1 MNSNKN
7 VYSRVLD
14 EQVNLL
20 KEARNKLRDQLKE
33 NDLVKELSEKSDIR
47 CGKGIK
53 TKCNDRRMYMWIEVN
68 YKQKEYGI
76 NLFKSEIDWQ
86 SGNCHSQIGRIM
98 FTKGYIK
105 NKLTPTST
113 NRILKDDRGE
123 WQTDKN
129 QTALIFNS
137 ENWIDPLTYMD
148 GIDKTKLAN
157 GKWITVDDILN
168 EDGIVE
174 EIIDAFVK
182 FLHIENQ

>member
-20 KEARNKLRDQLKE
+20 KEARDKLWNQLENSDLLKE
-33 NDLVKELSEKSDIR
+33 LLEKSDIK

-76 NLFKSEIDWQ
+76 NFFKSEIDWQ

-98 FTKGYIK
+98 FTKGYVI
-105 NKLTPTST
+105 NKSEITSP
-113 NRILKDDRGE
+113 NIILKDIRGKY
-123 WQTDKN
+123 QTNSNK
-129 QTALIFNS
+129 TALIFNS

-168 EDGIVE
+168 EDGIVA

-182 FLHIENQ
+182 FLHKENQ

>member
-7 VYSRVLD
+7 VYSSVLD

-20 KEARNKLRDQLKE
+20 KEARKILLAKLKSNPSTLLDGLT
-33 NDLVKELSEKSDIR
+33 VKSRGGIGGESEI
-47 CGKGIK
+47 
-53 TKCNDRRMYMWIEVN
+53 NDRRMYMWIEVN

-137 ENWIDPLTYMD
+137 ENWIDPLIYMD

-168 EDGIVE
+168 EDGIVA

>member
-20 KEARNKLRDQLKE
+20 KEARMILLAKLKSNPSPLLDGLT
-33 NDLVKELSEKSDIR
+33 VKSRGGIGGESEI
-47 CGKGIK
+47 
-53 TKCNDRRMYMWIEVN
+53 NDRRMYMWIEVN

-123 WQTDKN
+123 
-129 QTALIFNS
+129 
-137 ENWIDPLTYMD
+137 
-148 GIDKTKLAN
+148 
-157 GKWITVDDILN
+157 
-168 EDGIVE
+168 
-174 EIIDAFVK
+174 
-182 FLHIENQ
+182 